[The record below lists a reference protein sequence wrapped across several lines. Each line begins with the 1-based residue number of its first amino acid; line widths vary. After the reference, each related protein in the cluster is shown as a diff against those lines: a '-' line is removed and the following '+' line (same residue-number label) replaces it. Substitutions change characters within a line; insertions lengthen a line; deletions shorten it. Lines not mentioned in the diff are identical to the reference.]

1 MKSTPEDLLNTIKK
15 LGQGELEEYHI
26 LRHLGISHG
35 QFCQLRKTLVQERR
49 LIVTHPRRK
58 AHYHVTA
65 DDYEQ
70 KAM

>member
-1 MKSTPEDLLNTIKK
+1 MKATPEELLNTIKK

-49 LIVTHPRRK
+49 LIVTHPHRK
-58 AHYHVTA
+58 AYYMVTA
-65 DDYEQ
+65 DEYGQE
-70 KAM
+70 AI

>member
-1 MKSTPEDLLNTIKK
+1 MKATPEELLNTIKK

-26 LRHLGISHG
+26 LRHLGISHE

-49 LIVTHPRRK
+49 LIVTHPHRK

-65 DDYEQ
+65 DEYEQ